1 MLLKKGEKASISDMF
16 SANYKL
22 DYLLSKYSKPI
33 VSLMDGVTCGGG
45 AGITM
50 HGKFRVATEK

>member
-1 MLLKKGEKASISDMF
+1 MLLKSGEKDVISEMF
-16 SANYKL
+16 TANYKL
-22 DYLLSKYSKPI
+22 DYMLSKYSKPV

-45 AGITM
+45 AGLSM